1 MSARSQKFIWIVS
14 YGSSGP
20 DLDASKFKEYTAS
33 DLQVDECCTTT
44 NCALKFTLVHLK
56 RRCRETAMQGFMD
69 FVSIKYGI
77 IPSEIFGYSIVHGN
91 NSSNELYTLPGFQIL
106 VQHMKEANPSFS
118 FWIESPDLRRG
129 GILKKYIRQ
138 HPIETPNTSDEFD
151 VVKKRRAMDSPS
163 PTPLWSSNDS
173 HTALAMFE
181 DFEHNV
187 LAALELVQEDEN
199 LNRQLEVLE
208 LESDMS
214 QGKISTTGGV
224 YFAWSSCLNCTKIGA
239 TRRGDPTTRLREL
252 SRHVTVPFTLTGWIP
267 TLMPF
272 RLEAVAHLHF
282 AAERIKH
289 AGAGTEF
296 FRIGAEEVEAYCGGV
311 VG

>member
-1 MSARSQKFIWIVS
+1 
-14 YGSSGP
+14 
-20 DLDASKFKEYTAS
+20 
-33 DLQVDECCTTT
+33 
-44 NCALKFTLVHLK
+44 
-56 RRCRETAMQGFMD
+56 
-69 FVSIKYGI
+69 
-77 IPSEIFGYSIVHGN
+77 
-91 NSSNELYTLPGFQIL
+91 
-106 VQHMKEANPSFS
+106 
-118 FWIESPDLRRG
+118 
-129 GILKKYIRQ
+129 
-138 HPIETPNTSDEFD
+138 
-151 VVKKRRAMDSPS
+151 
-163 PTPLWSSNDS
+163 
-173 HTALAMFE
+173 MFE

-187 LAALELVQEDEN
+187 LTALELVQAEEN

-208 LESDMS
+208 LESDMA
-214 QGKISTTGGV
+214 QGRISTTGGV

-239 TRRGDPTTRLREL
+239 TRRSDPATRLREL

-267 TLMPF
+267 TPTPF